1 MKTLWRATGL
11 QSPTQGLKRG
21 LKQKSVD
28 NVDIRQPRLTPLFCA
43 GSGQQSVEYVVISFT
58 GILTHNSILT
68 EMHKDNKSPTKTW
81 SVTHIND
88 HISKIIHA
96 KVSWLWKNSPFL
108 KGLCVENKKSRQMQ
122 KETLSQHYHLCKWIF
137 SFRADL
143 DITCSCK
150 QSIF

>member
-1 MKTLWRATGL
+1 MKALWRVTGL
-11 QSPTQGLKRG
+11 QCPTEGLKRG
-21 LKQKSVD
+21 LKQKSVN

-43 GSGQQSVEYVVISFT
+43 GSGQQSVEYVIISFT
-58 GILTHNSILT
+58 GILTHDSILT

-88 HISKIIHA
+88 HTSKIIHA
-96 KVSWLWKNSPFL
+96 NVSWLWKNSPFL

-122 KETLSQHYHLCKWIF
+122 KETLSQHYHLCKLTF

-143 DITCSCK
+143 DITCSCE